1 MKTLTEEL
9 IQERLEDKGV
19 TVPHE
24 TSQDDKISKLK
35 DLYGFNIIN
44 DWQNCDV
51 YFYTDETSDGYEIW
65 IATEDE
71 RNVHINEDVYYY
83 ETSWFEKLADYIRD
97 GASIYID
104 QYAQEGYEYEEVIEA
119 IYEEWY
125 MEEHDAVVD
134 ELGDEGYKYPESE

>member
-9 IQERLEDKGV
+9 IQERLENKGV

-35 DLYGFNIIN
+35 ELYEFDILN
-44 DWQNCDV
+44 DWQTCDV

-65 IATEDE
+65 IATENE

-125 MEEHDAVVD
+125 MEEHDAIVD

>member
-9 IQERLEDKGV
+9 IQERLENKGV

-35 DLYGFNIIN
+35 ELYEFDILN
-44 DWQNCDV
+44 DWQTCDV

-65 IATEDE
+65 IATENE